1 MEWLH
6 WQSEVK
12 VARAALHA
20 EIADN
25 NAIFLTRR
33 VAIAPCVERQ
43 AQEAGRILDD
53 LEAKRPPGR
62 FTAFQPEN
70 GSLLNF
76 NEWESERA
84 AQTLTHF
91 PREELALIGRYY
103 DQLADDKSWMLN
115 EAGSWHELSILRH
128 PPGEIDISDI
138 LRLRTALENAEE
150 DERLIVL
157 NARRQLS
164 WSGQLGI
171 AAKPFDPRAV
181 GGILQASLIYARR
194 CPMRRCSI
202 IHPDQIKPV
211 RRRDRTAFG
220 AVAAPPAPSRDRA
233 AAICLR
239 PPASGFRQ
247 RSESG
252 DAGRSAPRPRYGF
265 RRRAG

>member
-1 MEWLH
+1 MEIHKPKPAHNWREFLIEIGTITLGVLIALGAEQAVEWLH

-53 LEAKRPPGR
+53 LEAKRSPGR

-91 PREELALIGRYY
+91 PREELALMGRYY

-115 EAGSWHELSILRH
+115 EAGAWHELSILRH

-157 NARRQLS
+157 NAHRQLS

-171 AAKPFDPRAV
+171 AAKPFDP
-181 GGILQASLIYARR
+181 ARLAQF
-194 CPMRRCSI
+194 C
-202 IHPDQIKPV
+202 KP
-211 RRRDRTAFG
+211 A
-220 AVAAPPAPSRDRA
+220 
-233 AAICLR
+233 
-239 PPASGFRQ
+239 
-247 RSESG
+247 
-252 DAGRSAPRPRYGF
+252 
-265 RRRAG
+265 